1 MSSPLAIAAVTAAIK
16 DLLNDGLLNND
27 LSSIGSFT
35 VTSLPPDRISTG
47 QTEPNQLNVFL
58 YQVTP
63 NSGWRN
69 AMLPARDSGGSRL
82 SNPPLALDLHYLV
95 TAYGAEDLNAE
106 VLLGYA
112 MQLLHDTPVLT
123 RQQLRTVLAGVD
135 PVDGTILPSPFGTM
149 SAEDLADQVE
159 LIKITPV
166 FLNTEDLSKLWTSMQ
181 ARYRSSMAYMASVVL
196 IQSSATTRSAPPVL
210 KRGAGDR
217 GPVALAAPF
226 ASLISARPA
235 ASDLLPAIRI
245 GERIRL
251 RGSNLNG
258 DGTTVVVFE
267 HAATGELNELLPDS
281 PVSASELLVTIPGL
295 IDDPN
300 SMNLWQLGLYN
311 ISLRIERPNI
321 PHYMTNSVPIAL
333 SPLIE
338 IAPLAAA
345 PGAFA
350 LTLRS
355 TPRLSERQLSRAL
368 LIFGTA
374 SVAPSSVVNPADLLE
389 PTALAFNLTA
399 IEPGQ
404 HLVRLRVE
412 GIDSIPVI
420 LGGSP
425 PSFDFDPLQKVTV
438 A

>member
-1 MSSPLAIAAVTAAIK
+1 MSSPLAIAAVTATIK

-47 QTEPNQLNVFL
+47 QSEPNQLNVFL

-69 AMLPARDSGGSRL
+69 AMLPARDSAGTRL

-123 RQQLRTVLAGVD
+123 RQQLLTVLAGVD
-135 PVDGTILPSPFGTM
+135 PVDGTILPSPFGAM
-149 SAEDLADQVE
+149 SAADLADQIE

-181 ARYRSSMAYMASVVL
+181 ARYRPSMAYMASVVL
-196 IQSSATTRSAPPVL
+196 IQSSGATRSAPPVL
-210 KRGAGDR
+210 QRGAGDR
-217 GPVALAAPF
+217 GPVALAASF

-235 ASDLLPAIRI
+235 VSDLVPAIRI
-245 GERIRL
+245 GEQIRL

-267 HAATGELNELLPDS
+267 HAATGAVNELLPDS
-281 PVSASELLVTIPGL
+281 PATASELLVTIPSL
-295 IDDPN
+295 TDEPN
-300 SMNLWQLGLYN
+300 SMNLWRSGLYN
-311 ISLRIERPNI
+311 ISLRIERPNT
-321 PHYMTNSVPIAL
+321 PNYVTNSVPIAL
-333 SPLIE
+333 SPWIE
-338 IAPLAAA
+338 IAPLSAA
-345 PGAFA
+345 PGNFA

-355 TPRLSERQLSRAL
+355 APRLSEQQRSRAL
-368 LIFGTA
+368 LIFGTTTFAPA
-374 SVAPSSVVNPADLLE
+374 SVTNPADLLE
-389 PTALAFNLTA
+389 PTTLEFNLTA
-399 IEPGQ
+399 ILPGE

-412 GIDSIPVI
+412 GIDSIPVT

-425 PSFDFDPLQKVTV
+425 PKFEFDPLQKVTV
-438 A
+438 S